1 MHGNQFVSLR
11 VICMGF
17 LPFAFILIL
26 MQSLPDNYE
35 SLRPSLDLPQNNIVL
50 KNNNNVKELMRVNAD
65 VFFVG
70 END

>member
-1 MHGNQFVSLR
+1 MATSLCVSELC
-11 VICMGF
+11 IGL

-50 KNNNNVKELMRVNAD
+50 KNNSNVKELMRVNAD

-70 END
+70 GEND